1 MNTLGLILAV
11 GMVAAFMVI
20 WIAMQGVRTILEKQK
35 SELDAS
41 TKTTLAD
48 MFIFLDPGKIFYYN
62 VIALVVLPTLVWLFT
77 SNPVFVT
84 FTAVATLILPKYY
97 IKRMAAGRLKRFE
110 EQLPDALMMVS
121 GAMRAGA
128 SLNVAL
134 ESMVKE
140 QKPPLSQEFEL
151 MLREQR
157 LGVDFDT
164 ALVNME
170 KRNPIQ
176 DFSLVISGLR
186 ISREVGGNLAE
197 ILESLSHTLREKAT
211 MEGKI
216 RSLTAQ
222 GKMQGIIM
230 SCLPLLMMA
239 ALNWI
244 EPKAMGAMFTTLF
257 GWATLTVILVMI
269 TVGYLF
275 IRKITTIDV

>member
-1 MNTLGLILAV
+1 VNTLGLLLTVALL
-11 GMVAAFMVI
+11 AAFMAI
-20 WIAMQGVRTILEKQK
+20 WIGMQAVRKLLARQK
-35 SELDAS
+35 SSLENS
-41 TKTTLAD
+41 TRTTLAD
-48 MFIFLDPGKIFYYN
+48 MFIFLDPTKLFYYN
-62 VIALVVLPTLVWLFT
+62 VAALVVLPTLVWLFT
-77 SNPVFVT
+77 NNPVFVT
-84 FTAVATLILPKYY
+84 FTAIGTLILPKVY
-97 IKRMAAGRLKRFE
+97 IKNLATRRLKRFE

-134 ESMVKE
+134 ESMIKE
-140 QKPPLSQEFEL
+140 QKPPMSQEFDL

-170 KRNPIQ
+170 KRNPLQ
-176 DFSLVISGLR
+176 DFSLVVSGLR

-197 ILESLSHTLREKAT
+197 ILESLAHTLREKAT

-222 GKMQGIIM
+222 GKMQGLIM
-230 SCLPLLMMA
+230 SCLPLLIMA

-244 EPKAMGAMFTTLF
+244 EPKAMGTMFTTLI
-257 GWATLTVILVMI
+257 GWATLSVIIVMI
-269 TVGYLF
+269 VIGYLF

>member
-1 MNTLGLILAV
+1 MLVAV
-11 GMVAAFMVI
+11 GLLTVFVI
-20 WIAMQGVRTILEKQK
+20 IWLIMQAVRSVLERQK
-35 SELDAS
+35 SDLEAS
-41 TKTTLAD
+41 AKTTLAD
-48 MFIFLDPGKIFYYN
+48 MFIFLDATKLFYYN
-62 VIALVVLPTLVWLFT
+62 VGALVVVPVLVWIFT
-77 SNPVFVT
+77 DNPVFVT
-84 FTAVATLILPKYY
+84 FAAIAMLILPKQY
-97 IKRMAAGRLKRFE
+97 IKMMRTRRAKRFE
-110 EQLPDALMMVS
+110 EQLPDALLMIS

-128 SLNVAL
+128 SLNVAM

-157 LGVDFDT
+157 LGLDFDA

-170 KRNPIQ
+170 KRNPSQ
-176 DFSLVISGLR
+176 DFSLIVSGLR

-197 ILESLSHTLREKAT
+197 ILESLATTLRDKAT

-230 SCLPLLMMA
+230 TGLPLLMMA
-239 ALNWI
+239 ALNWL
-244 EPKAMGAMFTTLF
+244 EPKAMGAMFTTFF
-257 GWATLTVILVMI
+257 GWVTLAVIIVMLTI
-269 TVGYLF
+269 GYVF

>member
-1 MNTLGLILAV
+1 MNSLGLLIAV
-11 GMVAAFMVI
+11 GLLTAFIII
-20 WIAMQGVRTILEKQK
+20 WLVMQAVRGVLARQRSDLET
-35 SELDAS
+35 S
-41 TKTTLAD
+41 TRTTLAD
-48 MFIFLDPGKIFYYN
+48 MFIFLDPTKIFYYN
-62 VIALVVLPTLVWLFT
+62 VAALVVLPTLVWLFT
-77 SNPVFVT
+77 NNPVFVT
-84 FTAVATLILPKYY
+84 FTAIGTLILPKLW
-97 IKRMAAGRLKRFE
+97 IKRLAAQRLKRFE
-110 EQLPDALMMVS
+110 EQLPDALLMVS

-128 SLNVAL
+128 SLTVAM

-176 DFSLVISGLR
+176 DFSLVVSGLR

-197 ILESLSHTLREKAT
+197 ILESLATTLRDKAT

-222 GKMQGIIM
+222 GKMQGLIM

-257 GWATLTVILVMI
+257 GWVTLAVIIVMI
-269 TVGYLF
+269 TIGYLF

>member
-1 MNTLGLILAV
+1 MTSLGLILAI
-11 GMVAAFMVI
+11 GLLAAFLLI
-20 WIAMQGVRTILEKQK
+20 WVALQGVRSILAKQR
-35 SELDAS
+35 SELETS

-48 MFIFLDPGKIFYYN
+48 MFIFLDATQIFYYN
-62 VIALVVLPTLVWLFT
+62 VAALILLPTLVWLFT

-84 FTAVATLILPKYY
+84 FTAIATLVLPKYY
-97 IKRMAAGRLKRFE
+97 IKSLGTKRLKRFE
-110 EQLPDALMMVS
+110 EQLPDALLMVS

-128 SLNVAL
+128 SLNVAM

-170 KRNPIQ
+170 KRNPLQ
-176 DFSLVISGLR
+176 DFSLVVSGLR

-197 ILESLSHTLREKAT
+197 ILESLSTTLREKAT

-244 EPKAMGAMFTTLF
+244 EPKAMGAMFTTAF
-257 GWATLTVILVMI
+257 GWATLSVILVMI
-269 TVGYLF
+269 TIGYLF